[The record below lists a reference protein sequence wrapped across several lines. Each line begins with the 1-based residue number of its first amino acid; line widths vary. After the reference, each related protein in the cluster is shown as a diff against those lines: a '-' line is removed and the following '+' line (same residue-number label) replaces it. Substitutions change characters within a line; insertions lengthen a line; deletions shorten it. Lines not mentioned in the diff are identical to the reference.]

1 MLLPNSYYHIHRI
14 KHQIL
19 PGHVSFYIPIVARK
33 SLGVCS
39 PGPPTRTP
47 LWPSGA
53 SNGGIG
59 GKRCW
64 ETWPL
69 HSCFLVVVFLY
80 LNGVFEGSFG
90 LRLRGQRW
98 ANYSKTAHMIHFNFP
113 LADQSYIRLCHVN
126 KRRLKQVPEVQKA
139 FWTPIV
145 ISYPHTLNSGSSS
158 WGDIIW
164 LIFIMI

>member
-14 KHQIL
+14 KHQVL
-19 PGHVSFYIPIVARK
+19 AGHVSFYIPIVARK

-39 PGPPTRTP
+39 PGPATRTP

-98 ANYSKTAHMIHFNFP
+98 ANYSKNSSHDPFQFSLGRPVVHQTMSCKQATPKTSARSSEGFLNTHCHIIPAYPQLRVLQLRRYHMIN
-113 LADQSYIRLCHVN
+113 I
-126 KRRLKQVPEVQKA
+126 
-139 FWTPIV
+139 
-145 ISYPHTLNSGSSS
+145 
-158 WGDIIW
+158 
-164 LIFIMI
+164 